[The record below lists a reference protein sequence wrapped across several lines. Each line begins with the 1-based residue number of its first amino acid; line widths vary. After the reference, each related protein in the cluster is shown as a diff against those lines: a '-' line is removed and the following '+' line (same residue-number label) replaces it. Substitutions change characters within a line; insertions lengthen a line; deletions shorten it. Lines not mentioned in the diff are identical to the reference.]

1 MISLKSAEEIKRM
14 RDAALIAMAA
24 MEKMLAAVEP
34 GVSTAELDDIAY
46 RHIVGAGAKP
56 SFKGYGGFPG
66 TACISV
72 NDEIVHGIPGHRRLK
87 EGDIVSFDTGA
98 YLKGYHSDM
107 ARTVGV
113 GKISEEAE
121 MLIRVTKESFFKGVE
136 QAVSGARLNEIGKA
150 VEKHARA
157 YGLGVV
163 TEFIGHGI
171 GRDLHEDPEVPN
183 YDTGRRGPVMRP
195 GLVLAVEPM
204 LTLGTHKVV
213 IAPNEWTASTKDGSL
228 SAHYE
233 NTIVITQDGPCD
245 ILTLA

>member
-1 MISLKSAEEIKRM
+1 MINLKSAEEIKRM

-87 EGDIVSFDTGA
+87 DGDLVSFDTGA

-136 QAVSGARLNEIGKA
+136 QAVGDE
-150 VEKHARA
+150 VEVLPRRHARDA
-157 YGLGVV
+157 VRAEAVDRGLPGRHDAVV
-163 TEFIGHGI
+163 E
-171 GRDLHEDPEVPN
+171 
-183 YDTGRRGPVMRP
+183 RRGRCRGVGWEAR
-195 GLVLAVEPM
+195 GEVLVR
-204 LTLGTHKVV
+204 
-213 IAPNEWTASTKDGSL
+213 S
-228 SAHYE
+228 
-233 NTIVITQDGPCD
+233 GPRANV
-245 ILTLA
+245 LV